1 MNEFEEIDSQPQV
14 QNTTVAPTVVD
25 SHKENVYQHITDRLT
40 KHFEAIANK
49 KYDTKVTVTSAD
61 APMTM
66 NVNIRTNDPMI
77 IAALAAG
84 A

>member
-14 QNTTVAPTVVD
+14 QDKTVAPTVVD
-25 SHKENVYQHITDRLT
+25 SHKENVYRHITDRLT

-49 KYDTKVTVTSAD
+49 KYDTTVTVTAAE

-66 NVNIRTNDPMI
+66 NVNIKTNDPRI

-84 A
+84 V